1 MERETFV
8 WDNVLIGCVGR
19 VGGGI
24 WLRRGM
30 RDRKK
35 ELVRGKHLV
44 EMFPSPGNDE
54 KEGGWSP

>member
-19 VGGGI
+19 VGGGV
-24 WLRRGM
+24 RVRGGM

-35 ELVRGKHLV
+35 ELLRGKHLV
-44 EMFPSPGNDE
+44 GKFPSPGNDE
-54 KEGGWSP
+54 REGSWSP